1 MIVNR
6 ARHVIYTWPRAATLV
21 CHPGSECCNPDFN
34 TAPGEFAVRQSEKYR
49 FADFYPALIAV
60 AAAIAI
66 VPLAGWQWHGWLI
79 AAVLVAAGAG
89 LSLHGRAGDTGGA
102 ALDAYLQSRQDFGDE
117 VAGVWASHIGASR
130 EQMEAA
136 VVALI
141 GRFSG
146 IVFKLEQALA
156 ASGEARN
163 REGGGIVDVFAD
175 SEREL
180 RALLETLASAA
191 SSKSVMLEKIQ
202 GLQQIT
208 AQLQKMAA
216 DVASIAM
223 QTNLLAL
230 NAAIEAAR
238 AGEAGRGFAV
248 VANEVRMLSNRSA
261 EAGKHIAQQVSQI
274 SSAIDSTCQAAGE
287 SMRAEGNSV
296 QTSAQTIDKVLNNFR
311 GVTDALAQSS
321 DLLEQESVG
330 IKAEVADALVQLQF
344 QDRVSQIMAHVQ
356 QNIARLPAYLDE
368 HRQGV
373 AGTAVPVLQA
383 RSLLAELESTYAMAE
398 ERTLHRSASKPAPQ
412 QAEEITFF

>member
-1 MIVNR
+1 
-6 ARHVIYTWPRAATLV
+6 
-21 CHPGSECCNPDFN
+21 
-34 TAPGEFAVRQSEKYR
+34 VRTMQSCKLSM
-49 FADFYPALIAV
+49 FYPAAIAL
-60 AAAIAI
+60 AAAVAI

-79 AAVLVAAGAG
+79 AVVLLAAGAG
-89 LSLHGRAGDTGGA
+89 VSVHGRATDTGSA
-102 ALDAYLQSRQDFGDE
+102 TFDAYLASRQQFGNE

-130 EQMEAA
+130 EQMETA

-163 REGGGIVDVFAD
+163 REGGGIVEVFAD

-261 EAGKHIAQQVSQI
+261 EAGKHIARQVGQI

-287 SMRAEGNSV
+287 SMRAEADSV
-296 QTSAQTIDKVLNNFR
+296 QTSEQTIDKVLNNFR

-344 QDRVSQIMAHVQ
+344 QDRISQIMSHVQ
-356 QNIARLPAYLDE
+356 QNIARLPVHLDE

-373 AGTAVPVLQA
+373 AGTAVPPLQA

-398 ERTLHRSASKPAPQ
+398 ERTLHRSASQPAPQ

>member
-1 MIVNR
+1 M
-6 ARHVIYTWPRAATLV
+6 
-21 CHPGSECCNPDFN
+21 
-34 TAPGEFAVRQSEKYR
+34 RQSEKYR
-49 FADFYPALIAV
+49 FVDFYPAMI
-60 AAAIAI
+60 AAAAALAI
-66 VPLAGWQWHGWLI
+66 MPLAGWQWHGWLI
-79 AAVLVAAGAG
+79 ATALIAAGAAV
-89 LSLHGRAGDTGGA
+89 SLRGTAAEAGGST
-102 ALDAYLQSRQDFGDE
+102 LDAYLQSRQDFGDE
-117 VAGVWASHIGASR
+117 VAGVWSSHIGASR
-130 EQMEAA
+130 EQMETA

-146 IVFKLEQALA
+146 IVFKLEQALE

-163 REGGGIVDVFAD
+163 GEGGGIVEVFAD

-180 RALLETLASAA
+180 RSLLATLASAA

-261 EAGKHIAQQVSQI
+261 EAGKHIARQVGQI

-287 SMRAEGNSV
+287 SMRAEANSV
-296 QTSAQTIDKVLNNFR
+296 QTSEQTIDKVLTALR

-321 DLLEQESVG
+321 DLLQHESVG

-368 HRQGV
+368 HRQRTTG
-373 AGTAVPVLQA
+373 ATVPALQA
-383 RSLLAELESTYAMAE
+383 RALLAELESTYAMAE
-398 ERTLHRSASKPAPQ
+398 ERTLHQGAAKPAPQ

>member
-1 MIVNR
+1 MR
-6 ARHVIYTWPRAATLV
+6 P
-21 CHPGSECCNPDFN
+21 F
-34 TAPGEFAVRQSEKYR
+34 EKYR
-49 FADFYPALIAV
+49 FADFYPALIA
-60 AAAIAI
+60 AAAALAI

-79 AAVLVAAGAG
+79 ASALVAAGGA
-89 LSLHGRAGDTGGA
+89 LSLRRNSGETGGA
-102 ALDAYLQSRQDFGDE
+102 TLDAYLQSRQEFGDE

-130 EQMEAA
+130 EQMETA

-163 REGGGIVDVFAD
+163 REGGGIVEVFAD

-180 RALLETLASAA
+180 RLLLETLASAA

-208 AQLQKMAA
+208 AQLQEMAA
-216 DVASIAM
+216 NVASIAM

-261 EAGKHIAQQVSQI
+261 EAGKHIARQVSQI

-287 SMRAEGNSV
+287 SMRAEANSV
-296 QTSAQTIDKVLNNFR
+296 QTSEQTIDKVLTALR

-321 DLLEQESVG
+321 DLLQHESVG

-344 QDRVSQIMAHVQ
+344 QDRISQIMSHVQ
-356 QNIARLPAYLDE
+356 QNIARLPVYLDE

-373 AGTAVPVLQA
+373 TGAAVPALHA
-383 RSLLAELESTYAMAE
+383 RALLAELESTYAMAE
-398 ERTLHRSASKPAPQ
+398 ERTLHRGASKPVPQ